1 MFWVYRYDLLSL
13 PIFVAGAVAIIFGCR
28 VLWRQKLAIAF
39 LFLAW
44 PYPYEKYL
52 LGVLN
57 AFTDITLTA
66 MVKIAEWT
74 HLATPL
80 VSSDETLFSI
90 SHHGTP
96 FRLSVVST
104 CPESTA
110 WSDFCWWAPPSP
122 RSFAALW
129 CARFSGSSAA

>member
-1 MFWVYRYDLLSL
+1 MAAIAINELLPARMSAMFWVYRVDLFSL

-57 AFTDITLTA
+57 AFTSVTLAA
-66 MVKIAEWT
+66 MQKIAVWT
-74 HLATPL
+74 HLATPAAVLWKRL
-80 VSSDETLFSI
+80 V
-90 SHHGTP
+90 HH
-96 FRLSVVST
+96 R
-104 CPESTA
+104 
-110 WSDFCWWAPPSP
+110 PSP
-122 RSFAALW
+122 ARAFRSA
-129 CARFSGSSAA
+129 SSPPAPG